1 MTTHPRIALIGAGPG
16 GLLCAR
22 VLQQHGIPVT
32 VYDADASADARDL
45 GGTLDLHADTGQI
58 ALEIAGLSDAFH
70 ALARPEGQAKT
81 AMDHHATVLHHFA
94 PDDGD
99 TAAPEIDR
107 GQLRRMIADHVDPAT
122 LRWGHKL
129 THAETLP
136 DGTHRL
142 HFANGTHTDADL
154 VIGADGTWSRVRP
167 LVSPATAAYTGVC
180 FLDVRYDDADV
191 RHPAIAQLVGDGHL
205 FVRDGQGNAVIAQR
219 NSNGVVRAYL
229 AMRAPADWPERAG
242 IADLSAPGAEDA
254 VRAHLLGVFAHW
266 DASLLPFLTDV
277 DGGYRLRPIHVLPD
291 THTWPHTPGVTL
303 LGDAAHVMSPFG
315 GHGVNLALLDG
326 AELAEALAGEPTVDA
341 AIRRYEQSLRERA
354 GALAPGANEALQ
366 HFFGD
371 TAPGL
376 HRAPD
381 PAEEHRGYQERAA
394 AYRARRS
401 A

>member
-1 MTTHPRIALIGAGPG
+1 MPTTPRIAVIGAGPG

-22 VLQQHGIPVT
+22 VLQQHGVPVT
-32 VYDADASADARDL
+32 VYDMDASVDARDL

-58 ALEIAGLSDAFH
+58 ALEIAGLTDAFH

-81 AMDHHATVLHHFA
+81 SMDHHGTVLNRFT
-94 PDDGD
+94 PDADD

-107 GQLRRMIADHVDPAT
+107 GQLRRMIADHVDPAS

-129 THAETLP
+129 TGTETLP

-154 VIGADGTWSRVRP
+154 VVGADGTWSRVRP
-167 LVSPATAAYTGVC
+167 LASPATATYTGVC

-191 RHPAIAQLVGDGHL
+191 RHPGIARLVGDGHL

-229 AMRAPADWPERAG
+229 AMRAPADWPG
-242 IADLSAPGAEDA
+242 IGDLASPGGEVA
-254 VRAHLLGVFAHW
+254 VRKRLSEVFAHW

-291 THTWPHTPGVTL
+291 AHTWPHTPGVTL
-303 LGDAAHVMSPFG
+303 IGDAAHVMSPFG

-326 AELAEALAGEPTVDA
+326 AELAEAVAAEPTLDA
-341 AIRRYEQSLRERA
+341 AIRRHEHAMRDRATALAA
-354 GALAPGANEALQ
+354 GANQALQ

-371 TAPGL
+371 TAPAL

-381 PAEEHRGYQERAA
+381 PAEEHRAYEERAA